1 MNVESIRRYCMSFPH
16 ATEVVQWGDDLVFKI
31 AGKMFAVV
39 DLRPPNHIAFKCD
52 PESFAELTE
61 KEGIIPAPYMAR
73 AQWVSVQHHDALE
86 AGELK
91 NLIQASYDMVRARLP
106 KKVQA
111 KLEGT
116 RPATRKRAARR

>member
-16 ATEVVQWGDDLVFKI
+16 ATEAVQWGDDLVFKI
-31 AGKMFAVV
+31 AGKMFAVI

-52 PESFAELTE
+52 PEKFVELAER
-61 KEGIIPAPYMAR
+61 EGIIPAPYMAR
-73 AQWVSVQHHDALE
+73 AQWVSVQRHDALE

-91 NLIQASYDMVRARLP
+91 DLIKASYAMVKARLP

-111 KLEGT
+111 RLTGNAV
-116 RPATRKRAARR
+116 RSRKKAPRR